1 MAERINPN
9 CALHQTVV
17 FGLSD
22 RRLQRDN
29 NEDHFMV
36 ADLSRQVIGV
46 HDNQLR
52 PELFHHDIG
61 TRGTVLMVAD
71 GLGGHEGGE
80 VASQLAVDIVAQALV
95 NTAERAL
102 PISDKIMRAVDMAH
116 EAICKH
122 HGASGRTRHMTST
135 LTLVHL
141 GRGVMTIAQVGDSR
155 AYRFSGGKLTLLT
168 EDQTIVHMMQ
178 KKGMLTPEE
187 AQNHPHRN
195 IILQALGQD
204 KSVLPEIQT
213 LLFSHNDCLLLC
225 SDGLSSYVAH
235 ERIEA
240 IMSSGEDEHMRCR
253 RLVEA
258 ANAAGG
264 ADNVTVLLARLIIKE
279 NGRPETPSEP
289 PVHSAPRVVAYA
301 PTSVRATE
309 ASVPRPTGTA
319 LAAPAS
325 EPAKRPIWKREIK
338 WPWGHKAARSAAPC
352 PPRPEAAETLSR
364 DTGEEGHAAAKPGHA
379 TSTASWDPRV
389 LKAVTDSLAAHVG
402 PVAKILVGRAAHHTK
417 DLHELCQALAAQL
430 PTEQERKSFLHDAL
444 HQKPIHSPRPK

>member
-1 MAERINPN
+1 MSPN
-9 CALHQTVV
+9 RALHQTVV

-22 RRLQRDN
+22 RGLQRDN

-36 ADLSRQVIGV
+36 ADLSRKVIGV
-46 HDNQLR
+46 HDNELR

-102 PISDKIMRAVDMAH
+102 PISEQIMRAVDMAH

-122 HGASGRTRHMTST
+122 HGASGRTRHMAST

-141 GRGVMTIAQVGDSR
+141 GHGVMTIAQVGDSR

-187 AQNHPHRN
+187 AQHHPHRN

-213 LLFSHNDCLLLC
+213 LPFSHNDCLLLC

-240 IMSSGEDEHMRCR
+240 IMASGEDEHMQCR

-279 NGRPETPSEP
+279 NVHPETLSKP
-289 PVHSAPRVVAYA
+289 PVHSAPPGVEHAS
-301 PTSVRATE
+301 TSLQATE
-309 ASVPRPTGTA
+309 ASVSRPAYTA

-338 WPWGHKAARSAAPC
+338 WPWGHKTARSAASR
-352 PPRPEAAETLSR
+352 PPKPGLAEALPR
-364 DTGEEGHAAAKPGHA
+364 DTGEEGHAAARPGHT
-379 TSTASWDPRV
+379 TSTVPWDPRV
-389 LKAVTDSLAAHVG
+389 LKAVEDSLATHIG
-402 PVAKILVGRAAHHTK
+402 PVAKILVGRAAHHAK
-417 DLHELCQALAAQL
+417 DLRELCQALAAHL
-430 PTEQERKSFLHDAL
+430 STEQERTSFLHDAL
-444 HQKPIHSPRPK
+444 HQKQTRSPSPE

>member
-1 MAERINPN
+1 MAERMSTNRAPHEI
-9 CALHQTVV
+9 VV

-22 RRLQRDN
+22 RGLQRDN

-36 ADLSRQVIGV
+36 ADLSRKVIGV
-46 HDNQLR
+46 HDNQLH

-95 NTAERAL
+95 NAAEQAL
-102 PISDKIMRAVDMAH
+102 PISEQIMRAVDMAH

-122 HGASGRTRHMTST
+122 HGASGRTRHMAST
-135 LTLVHL
+135 LTVVHV
-141 GRGVMTIAQVGDSR
+141 GHGVMTIAQVGDSR
-155 AYRFSGGKLTLLT
+155 AYRFNGGKLTLLT
-168 EDQTIVHMMQ
+168 EDQTVVHMMQ

-204 KSVLPEIQT
+204 KSVLPEIQA
-213 LLFSHNDCLLLC
+213 LPFSHNDYLLLC

-240 IMSSGEDEHMRCR
+240 ILSSGEDEHVRCR

-264 ADNVTVLLARLIIKE
+264 ADNVTVLLARLIVKE
-279 NGRPETPSEP
+279 HGRSEAPNKP
-289 PVHSAPRVVAYA
+289 PARSAPHGAEHI
-301 PTSVRATE
+301 PTSIRATE
-309 ASVPRPTGTA
+309 ASVPRPAYTA
-319 LAAPAS
+319 PAAPAS
-325 EPAKRPIWKREIK
+325 EPAKLPIWKREIK
-338 WPWGHKAARSAAPC
+338 WPWGHKTASSAAARPAK
-352 PPRPEAAETLSR
+352 PEPAEALTQ
-364 DTGEEGHAAAKPGHA
+364 DAGEEGHASAKPGHA
-379 TSTASWDPRV
+379 TSSAPWDPRV
-389 LKAVTDSLAAHVG
+389 LKAVEDSLAEHIG

-430 PTEQERKSFLHDAL
+430 STEQERKSFLHNAL
-444 HQKPIHSPRPK
+444 HQKQTHSRRP